1 MGHDTTHWEGMGKII
16 PQGGPQDYGEATTE
30 KTVWST
36 GLSLSIRYDGG
47 DRIAGGGKL
56 SLILIEN
63 SRTVYCNQAHYGP
76 VYGGGAEA
84 GVKGGQVVVLAGQN
98 GFGGDEDGGS
108 GGGTER
114 GGDGRP
120 LR

>member
-30 KTVWST
+30 RTVWST

-47 DRIAGGGKL
+47 DRIAGGGNL

-84 GVKGGQVVVLAGQN
+84 GVKGGQVVVVAGRLRI
-98 GFGGDEDGGS
+98 GGGVGGVS
-108 GGGTER
+108 GGETDKGK
-114 GGDGRP
+114 
-120 LR
+120 

>member
-16 PQGGPQDYGEATTE
+16 PQGGPQDYGEANTE
-30 KTVWST
+30 RTVWST

-76 VYGGGAEA
+76 VYGGRAEA
-84 GVKGGQVVVLAGQN
+84 RYKGDQAVVGSGRLVI
-98 GFGGDEDGGS
+98 GGDADGGL
-108 GGGTER
+108 GGGTDGGG
-114 GGDGRP
+114 GGD
-120 LR
+120 